1 MSEVVAIGTL
11 VWGTVSLRP
20 YVVVLLAAFLV
31 LAVRDVGGRKAAAFL
46 VWGWAVAFA
55 AEYASTR
62 VGLPFGLYHYTGATV
77 GRELYLSNIPLFD
90 SLSFPVLAYASWC
103 LARWASG
110 RAGGAAAVGLSGIV
124 MMLLDVV
131 IDPLAVRGERWFLGY
146 IFFYP
151 DGGAYFGVPLSNFF
165 GWTIV
170 GWVIV
175 AGYVRV
181 AAGSTPLRGSVRLG
195 AGLYYGV
202 FLFGWILTVWIGQ
215 PLLAATGF
223 LIHGALFLV
232 LWGGFAG
239 RAVALAD
246 AGGHWRGSSGPREPE
261 GATSTS

>member
-1 MSEVVAIGTL
+1 MSEVAAAGAL
-11 VWGTVSLRP
+11 VWGTVSLRS
-20 YVVVLLAAFLV
+20 YVVVFLAAFLV
-31 LAVRDVGGRKAAAFL
+31 LAARDLGVRRAAACL

-77 GRELYLSNIPLFD
+77 GRELYLSNVPLFD
-90 SLSFPVLAYASWC
+90 PLSFPFLAYASWC
-103 LARWASG
+103 LVRWASG
-110 RAGGAAAVGLSGIV
+110 RTEGVAAAGLSGIL

-131 IDPLAVRGERWFLGY
+131 IDPLAVRGERWFLGQ

-151 DGGAYFGVPLSNFF
+151 EGGVYFGVPLSNFF
-165 GWTIV
+165 GWAIV

-181 AAGSTPLRGSVRLG
+181 AAGSPPPRGSVRLG

-202 FLFGWILTVWIGQ
+202 FLFSWILTVLIGE
-215 PLLAATGF
+215 PLLAAAGF

-232 LWGGFAG
+232 FWKGFAR
-239 RAVALAD
+239 RAMALVD
-246 AGGHWRGSSGPREPE
+246 AGSDWRSPSGPREPE